1 MTTVAVEGQRF
12 GFRKTV
18 FRKSWARGG
27 AAEGGDFRT
36 DSENAWG
43 AQGPSTSRRAR
54 GLTNAVRQ
62 SCRCTALDQH
72 PKTLVIFLRV
82 ALR

>member
-1 MTTVAVEGQRF
+1 MLKKPMTTVAVAGQRF

-43 AQGPSTSRRAR
+43 GRRAR
-54 GLTNAVRQ
+54 Q
-62 SCRCTALDQH
+62 
-72 PKTLVIFLRV
+72 PV
-82 ALR
+82 AEHAA

>member
-43 AQGPSTSRRAR
+43 GRRAR
-54 GLTNAVRQ
+54 Q
-62 SCRCTALDQH
+62 
-72 PKTLVIFLRV
+72 PV
-82 ALR
+82 AEHAA